1 MLDQMRDHRKL
12 IETSSKRAEAEM
24 IERCDLPSRRRPAF
38 LPELAVDRHEIDQ
51 RLAGTQSN
59 EADVLTRAF
68 QQAARSLAVEA
79 SHARRVLHA

>member
-1 MLDQMRDHRKL
+1 
-12 IETSSKRAEAEM
+12 M
-24 IERCDLPSRRRPAF
+24 IDVATFASRRRPAF

-51 RLAGTQSN
+51 RLAGTQLN

-68 QQAARSLAVEA
+68 QQAAQYVAVEA